1 MKNRKKLMLG
11 LALVV
16 AMAVGIWL
24 FISPRIEQNQMHQYQ
39 DDLIESIRQGDG
51 VIVLAED
58 FAGADVDFYDTP
70 DTAAPAPEEPGA
82 DSTPPAESAEV
93 TGIGV
98 LTIESIDLTMPVTD
112 GVSKAQLK
120 VAAGWVP
127 ETATIGT
134 LGNAVIAGHRNY
146 THGDHFN
153 RLGEVE
159 TGDIIRYTGK
169 SGEVF
174 TYEVYEI
181 LVLSPDDPAIFE
193 QPEDKEILTLYTCH
207 PIREATHRLIV
218 RADRLS

>member
-1 MKNRKKLMLG
+1 MKKRKKLMLG
-11 LALVV
+11 LAFVV
-16 AMAVGIWL
+16 ALAVGIWL
-24 FISPRIEQNQMHQYQ
+24 FISPRIEQSQMYQYQ
-39 DDLIESIRQGDG
+39 GDLIESIQQGDG

-70 DTAAPAPEEPGA
+70 DTAVPMPEDTSAANSAPAV
-82 DSTPPAESAEV
+82 SAEV
-93 TGIGV
+93 TGIGI
-98 LTIESIDLTMPVTD
+98 LSIESIDLTMPVTD

-127 ETATIGT
+127 ETAPIGT
-134 LGNAVIAGHRNY
+134 PGNAVIAGHRNY

-169 SGEVF
+169 TGEVF

-181 LVLSPDDPAIFE
+181 LILSPDDPAIFE
-193 QPEDKEILTLYTCH
+193 QPEGKEILTLYTCH

-218 RADRLS
+218 RANRLP